1 MNAIVENT
9 VEQVIVENVEQVVE
23 NVVEQIVENVE
34 MPMTVTEK
42 VAKKSVKPSFVTAA
56 HFKQMTVIYYVM
68 KQMEMMNM
76 VSAENV
82 QSMKQLIGIGVSGET
97 IKTFYD
103 ELNNGLEHMS
113 ELLAAELEA
122 SKPEK
127 KRRATKK
134 VVDEKPK
141 SIVDA
146 LIEIANSSEFPV
158 EPLTV
163 APVAVTVNAE
173 DKPKR
178 KYTKKP
184 KAEQAVEAVAS
195 VEGEQVV
202 NTETVAVEDKP
213 KRKYTKKP
221 KAVEQV
227 VEAVANTE
235 VVEQVVEQVVN
246 TEPGVEQVVE
256 QVVNTEPG
264 VEQVVAEK
272 PKRKYAKKPKAVEQ
286 VVEAVVNTEQALEQV
301 VEAVVNTEAV
311 VEQVVEPVVAE
322 KPKAKKTKKPKTT
335 ETEAVVAPN
344 TANTEVV
351 TSETVVEKP
360 KKAKKTKAV
369 AVVEQVVETETV
381 VADELTKESYDEECS
396 MMVTTITVDG
406 VEYLWD
412 ENTDNVYDANT
423 ETCIGKMVNNEIVKN

>member
-9 VEQVIVENVEQVVE
+9 VEQVIVENVVEQIVE

-34 MPMTVTEK
+34 MPMIVTEK

-76 VSAENV
+76 VSAENM

-103 ELNNGLEHMS
+103 ELNNGLENMS
-113 ELLAAELEA
+113 ELLATELEA

-127 KRRATKK
+127 KRRVTKK

-146 LIEIANSSEFPV
+146 LIEIANSSDFPV

-178 KYTKKP
+178 KYTAKKP

-202 NTETVAVEDKP
+202 NTETVAVEEKP
-213 KRKYTKKP
+213 KRKYTKKS

-227 VEAVANTE
+227 VEAVVNTEGVEAVANTE
-235 VVEQVVEQVVN
+235 SAN
-246 TEPGVEQVVE
+246 TESA
-256 QVVNTEPG
+256 NTE
-264 VEQVVAEK
+264 VVAEK

-286 VVEAVVNTEQALEQV
+286 VVEAVVNTEQVVEAVVEQV
-301 VEAVVNTEAV
+301 VEAVVNTEQVVEQVIEQV

-322 KPKAKKTKKPKTT
+322 KPKAKKTKKPKT
-335 ETEAVVAPN
+335 EAVVAPN

-351 TSETVVEKP
+351 TSEPAVEKP

-396 MMVTTITVDG
+396 MMVTAITVDG

-423 ETCIGKMVNNEIVKN
+423 ETCIGKLVNNEIVKN